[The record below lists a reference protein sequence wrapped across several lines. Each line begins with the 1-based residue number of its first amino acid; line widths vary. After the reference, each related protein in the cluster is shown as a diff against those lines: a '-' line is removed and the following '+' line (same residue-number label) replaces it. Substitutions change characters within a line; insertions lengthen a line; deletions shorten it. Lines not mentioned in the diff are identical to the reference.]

1 MVIMAFVWKKRSVLS
16 LQDRRFLFDAL
27 PFFFYFFYK
36 VLNGFIDIGISPF
49 IHF

>member
-1 MVIMAFVWKKRSVLS
+1 MVIIAFVWKKRSLLS
-16 LQDRRFLFDAL
+16 LQDRRFLFHA
-27 PFFFYFFYK
+27 FFYIYK

>member
-1 MVIMAFVWKKRSVLS
+1 MVIMAFVWKKRSLLS

-27 PFFFYFFYK
+27 PFFFYK

-49 IHF
+49 VHF